1 MGYKLTRVEPHWL
14 VGGRGVGGNCVHIVL
29 GGKERVEKLNSI
41 NYNIT
46 EKQWIRRKMRRGG

>member
-14 VGGRGVGGNCVHIVL
+14 VEGEGGGGNCVHIVL

>member
-14 VGGRGVGGNCVHIVL
+14 VGGEGGGNCVHIVL